1 MFEFDPKG
9 RYMMPAHFGSP
20 RIEGAPSGWYH
31 DVTTMNVSYLTD
43 REKLATYLPAPFS
56 VADEALITVTYA
68 CSKKIDWLAG
78 HGYNLISVNAAAV
91 FDGEEDKLEGTFALV
106 IWENLAD
113 PILTGREL
121 TGIPKI
127 FADIPEHTIV
137 DGQWHCN
144 ASHFGNPILE
154 MTIGNLVP
162 PTQEQ
167 IIAAQ
172 KDQEGKD
179 NPMGWKYIPAVGGF
193 GPSISEPTTFP
204 SENVITEAFVGEG
217 RIEWNQLTWEQN
229 PTQFHIVNA
238 LADLPIVEYRP
249 AIVSKGSTNLFLPE
263 RWSRVLR

>member
-1 MFEFDPKG
+1 VFEFDPKG

-172 KDQEGKD
+172 KVHSGGRRVRGLDQRTHDVSLRERHYRGFRRRRPD
-179 NPMGWKYIPAVGGF
+179 RVEPAHLGAESDSVPHCQRVGG
-193 GPSISEPTTFP
+193 PADSRIS
-204 SENVITEAFVGEG
+204 
-217 RIEWNQLTWEQN
+217 
-229 PTQFHIVNA
+229 
-238 LADLPIVEYRP
+238 
-249 AIVSKGSTNLFLPE
+249 
-263 RWSRVLR
+263 SRDCF